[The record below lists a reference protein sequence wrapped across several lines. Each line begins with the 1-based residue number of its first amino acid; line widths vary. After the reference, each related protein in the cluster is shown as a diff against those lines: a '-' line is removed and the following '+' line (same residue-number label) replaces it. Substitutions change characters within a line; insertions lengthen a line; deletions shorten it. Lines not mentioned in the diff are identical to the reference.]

1 MTPPSFPFDD
11 LDLEG
16 SFLTPVIDLVHA
28 ELEAGACPVKLAVIL
43 QTLALAAARYDPEGA
58 DDFVTLLMQ
67 EMRDAAQALTSRELT
82 S

>member
-1 MTPPSFPFDD
+1 MMPFSFADA
-11 LDLEG
+11 DLEG
-16 SFLTPVIDLVHA
+16 SFLMPVIELVHDA
-28 ELEAGACPVKLAVIL
+28 LESGACPVKLAVIL

-67 EMRDAAQALTSRELT
+67 EMREAAQALTSSEPA